1 MLEIVDVPV
10 HGRKTGYMSD
20 DTATY
25 KKGSFVVASG
35 TFSAADIT
43 TLGAASSNKPGF
55 AVANNPK
62 LVRAWAGSGG
72 RAFPI
77 DNIITVPEDG
87 EDDLDTIAKGA
98 VCTYYTG
105 GTFRTSEFTD
115 AGALVF
121 GDFLKTTASGTITV
135 EATATAETSDTV
147 ARAEFLA
154 NTNTKAKDHRLEFTI
169 VVGDNV

>member
-10 HGRKTGYMSD
+10 HGRKTGYMASD
-20 DTATY
+20 SATY
-25 KKGSFVVASG
+25 RKGSFVVASG
-35 TFSAADIT
+35 TFSAGDIT
-43 TLGAASSNKPGF
+43 TLGAANSNKPGF
-55 AVANNPK
+55 AVAGYPK

-115 AGALVF
+115 VSTMVF
-121 GDFLKTTASGTITV
+121 GDFLKATASGTATI
-135 EATATAETSDTV
+135 EATATTETADSM
-147 ARAEFLA
+147 ARVEFLA
-154 NTNTKAKDHRLEFTI
+154 NSNTKAKDHRLEFTI
-169 VVGDNV
+169 IQGEAT